1 MKVVSNAGP
10 LIALGKLGQL
20 GLLLKLY
27 NEILIPSAVYEE
39 VVINGLRLG
48 AFEAQVVDRLVRQGY
63 IQVVN
68 VTLPVALPTWA
79 ESIDIGEIQVI
90 LLAQQQSADWAL
102 IDNAHA
108 RRAARQVG
116 VPLKGTIGLLLESY
130 RRGYLT
136 LKEFELLIQEIQARP
151 ELWISERLCEWALAR
166 ARQEAE

>member
-27 NEILIPSAVYEE
+27 DEILIPRLVYDE

-48 AFEAQVVDRLVRQGY
+48 APEAQTVDWLIQQGHIRVVEL
-63 IQVVN
+63 
-68 VTLPVALPTWA
+68 TLPSPLPFWA
-79 ESIDIGEIQVI
+79 EPIDIGEAQVI
-90 LLAQQQSADWAL
+90 LLAQQQAAGWAL

-108 RRAARQVG
+108 RRAARQVSL
-116 VPLKGTIGLLLESY
+116 PLKGTIGLLLESF

-136 LKEFELLIQEIQARP
+136 LQEFELLIQDIQARP

-166 ARQEAE
+166 ARQEAK